1 MDIVSLSQPTPLTRR
16 IPPPCWTND
25 ETVALI
31 EAYRDKWY
39 SVRRGNLRAPHWQ
52 EVADSVSVKC
62 GSDLPKTSIQCRHKM
77 EKLRKRYRNEVQ
89 RIGDVPKSV
98 RYKSTSWVHFKLMDF
113 MELGLDP
120 NDFDDDDVEGENE
133 EDLMM
138 YTKGVV
144 KPVQLKYY
152 NAVGA
157 SNGNANGVRIR
168 IPSNTVSNPPVHV
181 PALLGVPYYGDGSGS
196 GSGSANRLGDDY
208 PSPVNRSYGSGK
220 RKEVEE
226 EDVDVGKSNG
236 NALDEMVAAINK
248 LGDGFMKMEKMK
260 MDMAREFQLMKMKM
274 DMQRTQMIIESQQKL
289 VDSFLSERLNKKF
302 KRMPTPEA

>member
-39 SVRRGNLRAPHWQ
+39 SLRRGNLRAPHWQ
-52 EVADSVSVKC
+52 EVADCVKVKG

-120 NDFDDDDVEGENE
+120 SDFDDDVDVEENE

-138 YTKGVV
+138 YSKGIV
-144 KPVQLKYY
+144 KPVQRKYY
-152 NAVGA
+152 NALAAG
-157 SNGNANGVRIR
+157 NGNGNGNGVRIR
-168 IPSNTVSNPPVHV
+168 IPSNNVSNPVQV
-181 PALLGVPYYGDGSGS
+181 PTLLGIPFYGNGNGNGSGN
-196 GSGSANRLGDDY
+196 GLGDDY
-208 PSPVNRSYGSGK
+208 PPPVNRNYGSGK

-226 EDVDVGKSNG
+226 EDVGKSNG
-236 NALDEMVAAINK
+236 NALDEMVGAINK

-260 MDMAREFQLMKMKM
+260 MDMAREFQSMKMKM

-289 VDSFLSERLNKKF
+289 VDSFLSERMNKKV

>member
-39 SVRRGNLRAPHWQ
+39 SLRRGNLRAPHWQ
-52 EVADSVSVKC
+52 EVADCVSVKC

-120 NDFDDDDVEGENE
+120 SDFDDDVDVDVEGGNE
-133 EDLMM
+133 EHLLMM
-138 YTKGVV
+138 YPKGIV
-144 KPVQLKYY
+144 KPVQRKYY

-157 SNGNANGVRIR
+157 GNVIANGNGNGNGVRIR
-168 IPSNTVSNPPVHV
+168 IPSNTVSNPVQV
-181 PALLGVPYYGDGSGS
+181 PTLLGIPYYGNGSRNGP
-196 GSGSANRLGDDY
+196 GDDY
-208 PSPVNRSYGSGK
+208 PPSVNRNYGSRK

-226 EDVDVGKSNG
+226 EDVGKSNG
-236 NALDEMVAAINK
+236 NVLDEMVAAINK
-248 LGDGFMKMEKMK
+248 LGDGLMKMEQMK
-260 MDMAREFQLMKMKM
+260 MDMAREFQSMKMKM

-289 VDSFLSERLNKKF
+289 VDSFLS
-302 KRMPTPEA
+302 

>member
-62 GSDLPKTSIQCRHKM
+62 GSDLPKTSIQCRHKI

-120 NDFDDDDVEGENE
+120 NDFDDDDYDVEGENE

-168 IPSNTVSNPPVHV
+168 IPSNTVSNPAHV
-181 PALLGVPYYGDGSGS
+181 PALLGVPYYGNGS
-196 GSGSANRLGDDY
+196 GSGSANRLVDDY
-208 PSPVNRSYGSGK
+208 PPPVNRNYGSGK

-226 EDVDVGKSNG
+226 EDADVGKSNG
-236 NALDEMVAAINK
+236 NVLDEMVAAINK

-260 MDMAREFQLMKMKM
+260 MDMAREFQSMKMKM

-289 VDSFLSERLNKKF
+289 VDSFLSERMNKKV